1 MEERTT
7 GKRICKRCLTREMAG
22 EKAVYETV
30 KRYIE
35 DMDPQERTGE
45 EEYER
50 RLGICKNC
58 DLLLDG
64 MFTHYAVADSLD
76 PDCVAYTAAQTEK
89 FFAVRDELEKLIG
102 RLENDDMPLDKAF
115 ETYKKGIT
123 LLAECNK
130 SVERVEKEL
139 KILESV

>member
-64 MFTHYAVADSLD
+64 MCRACGCYVELRAVSKE
-76 PDCVAYTAAQTEK
+76 Q
-89 FFAVRDELEKLIG
+89 
-102 RLENDDMPLDKAF
+102 
-115 ETYKKGIT
+115 
-123 LLAECNK
+123 ECPYEHWN
-130 SVERVEKEL
+130 R
-139 KILESV
+139 